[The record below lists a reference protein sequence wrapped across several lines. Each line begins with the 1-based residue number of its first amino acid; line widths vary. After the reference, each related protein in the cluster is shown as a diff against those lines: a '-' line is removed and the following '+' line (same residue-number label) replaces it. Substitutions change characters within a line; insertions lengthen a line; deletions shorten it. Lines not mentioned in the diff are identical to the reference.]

1 MSLFQR
7 PRLQSIFLVK
17 NGTEWK
23 NQNARNIYVM
33 VQDEIYNCK
42 VTYHE
47 HQVSVYAPHF
57 MMYML

>member
-23 NQNARNIYVM
+23 NQNARNTYVM

-47 HQVSVYAPHF
+47 NQVYVYDPPV
-57 MMYML
+57 MLRML